1 MNRYLHAFST
11 TADRKSY
18 LRTKYL
24 EPFVSATTT
33 ESSGAAHVAHY
44 QNIKEEPGWDGW
56 IWCYYQIDDISEA
69 SHIFNSSVVESIS
82 KMKVD
87 GIEQPVSSDYQF
99 STTGEHLVQYLM
111 VGSEVAKA
119 QFNNNL
125 LLRKA
130 FVPDNITYIRDMA
143 FSTCSNLELLIL
155 PCGVQGSCINGS
167 ALNGTIIIKGRL
179 DGNPNFRTAAKNLI
193 VDTLSGSSFSDGYL
207 RTDYCETLRCKSISV
222 PSSYGGPLYGT
233 GTPKLKFLEISNSCT
248 NKNIYSRLPI
258 FTTDAIIHLG
268 GNNIIVT
275 DPIYVNTNAENVVK
289 VYVGNG
295 ESQAADQAVLN
306 LYLADEN
313 WANYASKLDLW
324 YNYNGEY
331 KQ

>member
-1 MNRYLHAFST
+1 MDRYLHAFAT
-11 TADRKSY
+11 TADRKTY

-44 QNIKEEPGWDGW
+44 QNVKEEPGWDGW
-56 IWCYYQIDDISEA
+56 IWCYYQIDDISET
-69 SHIFNSSVVESIS
+69 SSIFKSSAAESIS

-111 VGSEVAKA
+111 VESEVAKS

-143 FSTCSNLELLIL
+143 FSSCSNLELLIL

-167 ALNGTIIIKGRL
+167 ALNGTIIIKGKL
-179 DGNPNFRTAAKNLI
+179 SGNPNYRTSAKNLI
-193 VDTLSGSSFSDGYL
+193 VDTLQGSSFSDGYL
-207 RTDYCETLRCKSISV
+207 RADCCETLRCKSISMGAY
-222 PSSYGGPLYGT
+222 SGGPIYGSDST
-233 GTPKLKFLEISNSCT
+233 KLKFLEISNSCS
-248 NKNIYSRLPI
+248 NYNIYSRTPV
-258 FTTDAIIHLG
+258 FASDAIMHLG
-268 GNNIIVT
+268 ASNVMVSNPT
-275 DPIYVNTNAENVVK
+275 CVNANAANLVK
-289 VYVGNG
+289 IYVGNG
-295 ESQAADQAVLN
+295 SSQAADQAVLD
-306 LYLADEN
+306 LYLADTN
-313 WANYASKLDLW
+313 WQAYSSKLDLW
-324 YNYNGEY
+324 YNYNGQY
-331 KQ
+331 KE